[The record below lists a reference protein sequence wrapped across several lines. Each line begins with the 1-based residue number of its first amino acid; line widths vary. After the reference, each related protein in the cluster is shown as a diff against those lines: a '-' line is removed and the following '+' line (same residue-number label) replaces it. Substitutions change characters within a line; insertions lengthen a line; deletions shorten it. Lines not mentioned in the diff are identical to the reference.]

1 MKSYLSFSVKPCR
14 FLATDL
20 GAMRILVLVLCA
32 LIASTVN
39 AQRSNKPDPE
49 LRRYLKAAITEG
61 NSFRDRFDAEVWLV
75 STNAPLERFID
86 DPAERESLLRD
97 IHAAA
102 SAAKLK
108 PDLVLALIEVESAFD
123 RYAVSSAGAQGLMQ
137 VMPFWKNEIGR
148 PDDNLTNVVT
158 NLSYGCY
165 ILKFYLEKER
175 GNLTRALA
183 RYNGSLGKTW
193 YPERVLVKW
202 KRHWSVAAL

>member
-1 MKSYLSFSVKPCR
+1 
-14 FLATDL
+14 
-20 GAMRILVLVLCA
+20 MRILVLVLCA